1 MPIDTNLFM
10 DDATENMVALLD
22 TQRAIWSPPAIKF
35 VSPVKGT
42 FRGLYPSIEVN
53 SESADFERIES
64 GGGYMIDI
72 LLDVFYWYMQF
83 NDKFAKK
90 NLNQRLSQI
99 AIFIASN
106 VTLNGYAEDV
116 MIEDLSIT
124 SLDTHAGPIVGGVI
138 RCRVRKEVF
147 LNYV

>member
-1 MPIDTNLFM
+1 MSIDTGLFM
-10 DDATENMVALLD
+10 DDATENMVTLLN
-22 TQRAIWSPPAIKF
+22 TQKAIWELNEI
-35 VSPVKGT
+35 SPVKGT
-42 FRGLYPSIEVN
+42 FKGNYPSIEVN

-72 LLDVFYWYMQF
+72 FLDVFYWYMQF

-90 NLNQRLSQI
+90 KLNQRLSQI

-106 VTLNGYAEDV
+106 VSLGGYAEDV
-116 MIEDLSIT
+116 MVEDLSIT
-124 SLDTHAGPIVGGVI
+124 ALPEHPSPIVGGVI

-147 LNYV
+147 LNYE

>member
-1 MPIDTNLFM
+1 
-10 DDATENMVALLD
+10 
-22 TQRAIWSPPAIKF
+22 
-35 VSPVKGT
+35 
-42 FRGLYPSIEVN
+42 
-53 SESADFERIES
+53 
-64 GGGYMIDI
+64 MIDI
-72 LLDVFYWYMQF
+72 LLDIFYWYMQF
-83 NDKFAKK
+83 SDKFAKK

-138 RCRVRKEVF
+138 RCRVKKEVF
-147 LNYV
+147 INYV

>member
-10 DDATENMVALLD
+10 DDATENMVALLN
-22 TQRAIWSPPAIKF
+22 TQKAIWKLNE

-42 FRGLYPSIEVN
+42 FKGNYPSIEVN

-72 LLDVFYWYMQF
+72 FLDVFYWYMQF
-83 NDKFAKK
+83 SDKFAKK

-99 AIFIASN
+99 AIFIARHPS
-106 VTLNGYAEDV
+106 LDGYAEDV
-116 MIEDLSIT
+116 AIEDLSIT
-124 SLDTHAGPIVGGVI
+124 ALPEHPAPIVGGVI

-147 LNYV
+147 LQYE